1 MFDVV
6 VRQLAQK
13 AGEVL
18 SQVCAGHKLQI
29 QIQVF
34 KGDALLYTSPR
45 TDYDEAIVGAAR
57 AVDKIQMRG
66 TEGGQ
71 T

>member
-13 AGEVL
+13 AGKVL
-18 SQVCAGHKLQI
+18 SQVCTDHGVQI

-34 KGDALLYTSPR
+34 KGDELLYTSPR
-45 TDYDEAIVGAAR
+45 AHYDEAIVGAAR
-57 AVDKIQMRG
+57 AVDKIQRRG
-66 TEGGQ
+66 TE
-71 T
+71 